1 MIITVS
7 NQATI
12 HLTTVILIA
21 IDAKCRQYKIR
32 QGNWND
38 TQSDVFAGAKLL
50 VCAIIR
56 IPFSNV
62 YSLER
67 LNSVVFLRIN
77 RLVFDRIYLENG
89 NWKELAVANLSQYC
103 THYITLLYLA

>member
-21 IDAKCRQYKIR
+21 ID
-32 QGNWND
+32 
-38 TQSDVFAGAKLL
+38 
-50 VCAIIR
+50 AIIR

>member
-1 MIITVS
+1 MVT
-7 NQATI
+7 
-12 HLTTVILIA
+12 LIA
-21 IDAKCRQYKIR
+21 MDAKCRQYKIR

-50 VCAIIR
+50 VCAISR

-103 THYITLLYLA
+103 THYITLLCLA

>member
-1 MIITVS
+1 MIITFS

-21 IDAKCRQYKIR
+21 ID
-32 QGNWND
+32 
-38 TQSDVFAGAKLL
+38 
-50 VCAIIR
+50 AIIR

-103 THYITLLYLA
+103 THYITLLFGLAFYTLTSADIFSILFFILLLRR